1 MTATTPDLH
10 TTESGDLDPESVF
23 WEARPE
29 LAAVRQTA
37 RAAMA
42 SPWAV
47 LGCVLAR
54 VSLSV
59 PPSVVIPPLGN
70 DRSAVASLNVFV
82 GLVGPS
88 GTGKGVATAAAEDFL
103 ATPPGG
109 GRLIEKLP
117 LGSGEGIS
125 HTLIDTDSEGDVTP
139 SIRSVWFDVPEID
152 TLTALIGRQA
162 STTSSELRKMFSGE
176 GLGFQNSDAARRKI
190 VPAHSYRAAL
200 VAGVQ
205 PLKAGPL
212 LDDAAGGT
220 PQRFLWLPAT
230 DPGAPD
236 VTPPAPEPL
245 SWSSPVL
252 ATEHRRTPLTVAAS
266 ITAILR
272 KERLDRLREVVT
284 DGNGQQSL
292 VRLKVASLLA
302 LLARRLDVTE
312 GDWQLADYIMHI
324 SDRTRTRMRDALRIE
339 AAQAA
344 RARAE
349 ARAAFDEH
357 QDDAAVH
364 RTADKILAKLTTDPT
379 PASTVRAALGKNL
392 REYIEAAVDSLI
404 RRGLVERLDDEYQ
417 GRPRILLRLR
427 A

>member
-1 MTATTPDLH
+1 MTATTPELH
-10 TTESGDLDPESVF
+10 TGTDDLDPDSVF

-29 LAAVRQTA
+29 LTAIRQTA

-88 GTGKGVATAAAEDFL
+88 GTGKGVATAAAEDVL
-103 ATPPGG
+103 NTPPGG

-125 HTLIDTDSEGDVTP
+125 HSLIDTDADGEVTP

-152 TLTALIGRQA
+152 TLTALVGRQA

-176 GLGFQNSDAARRKI
+176 GLGFQNSDVTRRKI

-236 VTPPAPEPL
+236 VAPDAPEPL

-266 ITAILR
+266 ITAVLR

-324 SDRTRTRMRDALRIE
+324 SDRTRTRMHDALRAE
-339 AAQAA
+339 AAQVV

-364 RTADKILAKLTTDPT
+364 RTADKILAKLSTDPT
-379 PASTVRAALGKNL
+379 PASAVRSALGKNL

-417 GRPRILLRLR
+417 GRSRVLLRLR
-427 A
+427 Q